1 MIGSGGE
8 LLSSNEHL
16 TARSLTGSR
25 VPNKSE
31 FAEAHGDEKMKE
43 TALEVRVVSDG
54 GTGRGV
60 VEFRLPNDRI
70 ATAAVH
76 IRRESWEKPTGD

>member
-1 MIGSGGE
+1 
-8 LLSSNEHL
+8 
-16 TARSLTGSR
+16 
-25 VPNKSE
+25 
-31 FAEAHGDEKMKE
+31 MKE

-54 GTGRGV
+54 GTGSAV

-76 IRRESWEKPTGD
+76 IRREAWVKPTGD

>member
-1 MIGSGGE
+1 VVRKG
-8 LLSSNEHL
+8 
-16 TARSLTGSR
+16 A
-25 VPNKSE
+25 
-31 FAEAHGDEKMKE
+31 GDEKMKE
-43 TALEVRVVSDG
+43 TALEVRVVSDS

-76 IRRESWEKPTGD
+76 IRREAWDKSAGD

>member
-1 MIGSGGE
+1 MPVLNWFKGSYKFG
-8 LLSSNEHL
+8 
-16 TARSLTGSR
+16 
-25 VPNKSE
+25 
-31 FAEAHGDEKMKE
+31 FAKAHGEEKMKE
-43 TALEVRVVSDG
+43 TALEARVVSDG

-76 IRRESWEKPTGD
+76 IRREAWDKATGD

>member
-1 MIGSGGE
+1 MSIIPAVLAQGSYESGIAK
-8 LLSSNEHL
+8 
-16 TARSLTGSR
+16 AR
-25 VPNKSE
+25 
-31 FAEAHGDEKMKE
+31 GDEKMKE

-54 GTGRGV
+54 GTGRAV

-76 IRRESWEKPTGD
+76 IRREAWDKPTVE

>member
-1 MIGSGGE
+1 MIGLGSELHSGNG
-8 LLSSNEHL
+8 HL
-16 TARSLTGSR
+16 TLGLDPSR
-25 VPNKSE
+25 VPTNLR
-31 FAEAHGDEKMKE
+31 FAKHGDEKMKE

-60 VEFRLPNDRI
+60 VEFRLPGDRV

-76 IRRESWEKPTGD
+76 IRREVWEKPTGD

>member
-1 MIGSGGE
+1 
-8 LLSSNEHL
+8 
-16 TARSLTGSR
+16 
-25 VPNKSE
+25 
-31 FAEAHGDEKMKE
+31 MKE

-54 GTGRGV
+54 GTGNGV

-76 IRRESWEKPTGD
+76 IRREAWQKPTGD